1 MFFNHNNSINELQI
15 RKMGIH
21 CYNFDDKRD
30 HLKEKMIKLKKNFQ
44 KQNLI
49 GIGASSKVNIIK

>member
-1 MFFNHNNSINELQI
+1 
-15 RKMGIH
+15 MGIH